1 MGKYF
6 PYLFAVSSA
15 HHAGCFCWARVR
27 SGNHPRPLA
36 SMATLRGSPCRFHMS
51 GPKFGDG
58 VGEALNPET
67 IGGALVGVLTMI
79 ALLVTGSSTFSASFI
94 WETP

>member
-6 PYLFAVSSA
+6 PYLFAVSPA
-15 HHAGCFCWARVR
+15 HHAGCFWLSRVR
-27 SGNHPRPLA
+27 SVNHTRPLA

-58 VGEALNPET
+58 VGEALNRYA
-67 IGGALVGVLTMI
+67 IGRALVGVLTMI